1 MNFLKPRGRVLI
13 ELCGV
18 LYAGMMVMLAIV
30 EWAGQY
36 SWRLAPSSLLLVAG
50 IAVMVVSRS
59 GRDQTQQS
67 EAVMCTWALAAGDAS
82 GAHPATRTRLP
93 GTGTR
98 QCRAAIQS

>member
-50 IAVMVVSRS
+50 VAVMVVIYLVLDEIRFNSR
-59 GRDQTQQS
+59 R
-67 EAVMCTWALAAGDAS
+67 
-82 GAHPATRTRLP
+82 R
-93 GTGTR
+93 
-98 QCRAAIQS
+98 

>member
-50 IAVMVVSRS
+50 VAVMVVIYLVLDEIRLNSR
-59 GRDQTQQS
+59 R
-67 EAVMCTWALAAGDAS
+67 
-82 GAHPATRTRLP
+82 R
-93 GTGTR
+93 
-98 QCRAAIQS
+98 

>member
-1 MNFLKPRGRVLI
+1 MSFLKPRGRVLI

-50 IAVMVVSRS
+50 VAVMVVIYLVLDEIRLNSR
-59 GRDQTQQS
+59 R
-67 EAVMCTWALAAGDAS
+67 
-82 GAHPATRTRLP
+82 R
-93 GTGTR
+93 
-98 QCRAAIQS
+98 